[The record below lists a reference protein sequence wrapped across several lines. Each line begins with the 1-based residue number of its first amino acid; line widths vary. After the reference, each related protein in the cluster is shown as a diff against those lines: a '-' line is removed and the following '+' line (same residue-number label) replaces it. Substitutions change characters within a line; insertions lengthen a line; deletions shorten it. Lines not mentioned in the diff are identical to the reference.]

1 MYNLKWLRYCENIKK
16 NRFIGK
22 IKEMWINVMY
32 FCDWI
37 LILEIIIYW
46 FILIVDYKEEFRK
59 LDLFFIKM
67 REEVIKDVM
76 EFV

>member
-1 MYNLKWLRYCENIKK
+1 
-16 NRFIGK
+16 
-22 IKEMWINVMY
+22 MY